1 MVLPKRFSWY
11 PQFLPDEL
19 KVGRFWVCCDES
31 KVPMV
36 PGTRHRASST
46 NPKTWR
52 SFGEASG
59 AHRAGRHAGVGRII
73 APEAGGFVGVDL
85 DHCRDPETRIIDSRA
100 LEILQDLDSYSEVSP
115 SGGGLKIWIRASLDR
130 SYVRAGLEIYRGGRY
145 FVTTGQFLSQ
155 FPASIQERQYE
166 IDQLIAREFP
176 TGAPPHQARTEPYQG
191 PPVDLDPFLAS
202 GAVEVLGRV
211 PDGLGTKYQ
220 IRCPWVEQHTD
231 QDPSGTYVG
240 QRDGGGAWFSCWH
253 AHCASRGWREF
264 KERVSA
270 RAGRRRRV
278 NITTEHTITS
288 TRTVVIRLD

>member
-1 MVLPKRFSWY
+1 MVQPKQFPWY
-11 PQFLPDEL
+11 PEHVPDEL
-19 KVGRFWVCCDES
+19 KFGRFWVCCDES

-36 PGTRHRASST
+36 PGTRRRASST

-52 SFGEASG
+52 SFSEASR
-59 AHRAGRHAGVGRII
+59 AYNAGRHAGVGRII

-85 DHCRDPETRIIDSRA
+85 DHCRDPETRIIDSPA

-115 SGGGLKIWIRASLDR
+115 SGRGVKIWIRASLDR

-145 FVTTGQFLSQ
+145 FVSTGQFLAQ
-155 FPASIQERQYE
+155 FPPSIQERQYE
-166 IDQLIAREFP
+166 IDQLVAREFP
-176 TGAPPHQARTEPYQG
+176 TGAPSHQARTEPYQG

-202 GAVEVLGRV
+202 GALEVLGPV

-220 IRCPWVEQHTD
+220 ICCPWVEKHTD

-253 AHCASRGWREF
+253 AHCASRGWRDFREAIGE
-264 KERVSA
+264 KKTVEVRRDSA
-270 RAGRRRRV
+270 DPRD
-278 NITTEHTITS
+278 S
-288 TRTVVIRLD
+288 TKIKKVRLHRG